1 MRPLFPS
8 SPSREPVG
16 IDDPKRDIRRG
27 ALVAGFFFIVLGG
40 WAALAPLDAGVVAP
54 GVVVVSGY
62 RQAVQHRDG
71 GTVSAL
77 HVLEGDRVTRGQIL
91 LEFTAS
97 EIQATE
103 RALFGQFV
111 ELDATR
117 ARLLA
122 ESAELRTIPVP
133 ANWAAFSGADRALA
147 ETILARQ
154 QREMNTRK
162 SSLGAQVGVLGQRRQ
177 QLNSRIA
184 GYQDQIKSL
193 DRQNVLIGD
202 ELTGL
207 KSLAE
212 KGLVPLPRI
221 RALERQ
227 QAEIDGRRGEL
238 VASIQQTR
246 EAMGETSLQ
255 SLSLVGEKAEDR
267 AAGLRDVETRL
278 ADVSPRLEAARAQLE
293 RTRVRAPA
301 SGIVVG
307 LTANTVGGVVTPG
320 SRIMDVVPEN
330 QPLVIEARV
339 RPEDADDITP
349 GMKTE
354 IRFSGLTGRA
364 TPILR
369 GTVKRISA
377 DRFTDERTGM
387 GYFLAEAEAPR
398 EELERVVMTNGAAAV
413 VLKAGMPAE
422 LVVPLR
428 KRTALQ
434 YLLEPLDQAFW
445 RSFRQH

>member
-1 MRPLFPS
+1 MRPLFSTSAPR
-8 SPSREPVG
+8 PPAG

-27 ALVAGFFFIVLGG
+27 AIVAGLFFIVLGG
-40 WAALAPLDAGVVAP
+40 WAAFAPLDAGVVAP

-77 HVLEGDRVTRGQIL
+77 HVQEGDRVTRNQVL
-91 LEFTAS
+91 LEFAAT

-122 ESAELRTIPVP
+122 ESADQRTIPVP
-133 ANWAAFSGADRALA
+133 ANWAAFSGPDRALA
-147 ETILARQ
+147 ESVLARQ
-154 QREMNTRK
+154 QREMTTRK

-177 QLNSRIA
+177 QLSSRIA
-184 GYQDQIKSL
+184 GYQDQITSL
-193 DRQNVLIGD
+193 DRQHVLIGE

-207 KSLAE
+207 KTLAE

-227 QAEIDGRRGEL
+227 QAEIEGRRGEL

-267 AAGLRDVETRL
+267 AANLRDVETRI

-320 SRIMDVVPEN
+320 ARIMDVVPEN

-339 RPEDADDITP
+339 RPEDADDLQP

-369 GTVKRISA
+369 GTVRRISA
-377 DRFTDERTGM
+377 DRFTDERTGI

-398 EELERVVMTNGAAAV
+398 EELERVVMTNGAAEV

-434 YLLEPLDQAFW
+434 YLMEPLDQAVW
-445 RSFRQH
+445 RAFRQH

>member
-1 MRPLFPS
+1 MRPLFPMN
-8 SPSREPVG
+8 PPREPAG
-16 IDDPKRDIRRG
+16 LDDPKRDIRRG
-27 ALVAGFFFIVLGG
+27 GIVGALFFLGLGG
-40 WAALAPLDAGVVAP
+40 WAAFAPLDAGVVAP
-54 GVVVVSGY
+54 GVVIVSGY

-77 HVLEGDRVTRGQIL
+77 QVKEGDRVTRNQIL
-91 LEFTAS
+91 LEFGAI
-97 EIQATE
+97 EIQAQE

-122 ESAELRTIPVP
+122 ESAEQRSIPVP
-133 ANWAAFSGADRALA
+133 AGWAAFSGPDRGLA

-154 QREMNTRK
+154 QREMDTRR
-162 SSLGAQVGVLGQRRQ
+162 SSLGAQVGVLGQRRL
-177 QLNSRIA
+177 QLTSRIT

-193 DRQNVLIGD
+193 DRQSVLIGD
-202 ELTGL
+202 ELSGL
-207 KSLAE
+207 RTLAE
-212 KGLVPLPRI
+212 KGLVPMPRL

-227 QAEIDGRRGEL
+227 QAEIDGRRAEL

-246 EAMGETSLQ
+246 EAMGETRLQ

-307 LTANTVGGVVTPG
+307 LTANTVGGVVAPG
-320 SRIMDVVPEN
+320 ARIMDVVPEN

-339 RPEDADDITP
+339 RPEDADDLTP
-349 GMKTE
+349 GMDTE
-354 IRFSGLTGRA
+354 IRFTGLSGRN
-364 TPILR
+364 TPILHGAVR
-369 GTVKRISA
+369 RISA
-377 DRFTDERTGM
+377 DRFTDERTGI
-387 GYFLAEAEAPR
+387 GYFLVEAEAPR
-398 EELERVVMTNGAAAV
+398 EELERIARTDNDAV
-413 VLKAGMPAE
+413 AVLKAGMPAE
-422 LVVPLR
+422 MVVPLR

-434 YLLEPLDQAFW
+434 YLLEPLDQAIW

>member
-1 MRPLFPS
+1 MRPLFFP
-8 SPSREPVG
+8 PTPREPAG
-16 IDDPKRDIRRG
+16 LDDPKRDIRAGMIGG
-27 ALVAGFFFIVLGG
+27 ALFFLGLGG
-40 WAALAPLDAGVVAP
+40 WAALTPLDAGVVAP

-77 HVLEGDRVTRGQIL
+77 HVKEGDLVARDQIL
-91 LEFTAS
+91 LEFAAT
-97 EIQATE
+97 EIEAQE
-103 RALFGQFV
+103 RALFGQFI

-122 ESAELRTIPVP
+122 ESAEQKAIPRP
-133 ANWAAFSGADRALA
+133 ASWAALPAPDRELA

-154 QREMNTRK
+154 QREMDTRR

-177 QLNSRIA
+177 QLTSRIV
-184 GYQDQIKSL
+184 GYQDQIRSL
-193 DRQNVLIGD
+193 NTQTTLIGD
-202 ELTGL
+202 ELAGL
-207 KSLAE
+207 KQLAE
-212 KGLVPLPRI
+212 KGLVPMPRI

-227 QAEIDGRRGEL
+227 QAEIEGRRAEL
-238 VASIQQTR
+238 QASIQQTR
-246 EAMGETSLQ
+246 EAMGETRLQ

-267 AAGLRDVETRL
+267 AANLRDVETRL
-278 ADVSPRLEAARAQLE
+278 ADVAPRLQAARAQLE
-293 RTRVRAPA
+293 RTRVRAPS
-301 SGIVVG
+301 SGLVVG
-307 LTANTVGGVVTPG
+307 LTANTIGGVVAPG
-320 SRIMDVVPEN
+320 ARIMDVVPQD

-339 RPEDADDITP
+339 RPEDADDLAS

-354 IRFSGLTGRA
+354 IRFTGLSGRT

-369 GTVKRISA
+369 GAVRRISA
-377 DRFTDERTGM
+377 DRFTDERTGL
-387 GYFLAEAEAPR
+387 GYFLVEAEAPR
-398 EELERVVMTNGAAAV
+398 AELERIAQTDGDALS

-434 YLLEPLDQAFW
+434 YLIEPLDQAIW

>member
-8 SPSREPVG
+8 SPPRAPASM
-16 IDDPKRDIRRG
+16 DDPRRDIRRG
-27 ALVAGFFFIVLGG
+27 AIAAGVFFVVLGG
-40 WAALAPLDAGVVAP
+40 WAAFAPLDAGVVAP

-71 GTVSAL
+71 GIVAAL
-77 HVLEGDRVTRGQIL
+77 HVQEGDRVTRNQIL
-91 LEFTAS
+91 LEFAAT
-97 EIQATE
+97 EIQAQE

-122 ESAELRTIPVP
+122 ESADQRIIAVP
-133 ANWAAFSGADRALA
+133 ANWAAFSGPDRALA
-147 ETILARQ
+147 EAVLERQ

-162 SSLGAQVGVLGQRRQ
+162 SALGAQVGVLGQRRQ
-177 QLNSRIA
+177 QLSSRIA

-193 DRQNVLIGD
+193 DRQNVLIGE

-207 KSLAE
+207 KTLAE

-227 QAEIDGRRGEL
+227 QAEIEGRRGEL
-238 VASIQQTR
+238 VANIQQTR
-246 EAMGETSLQ
+246 EAMGESNLQ
-255 SLSLVGEKAEDR
+255 TLSLVNERAEDR
-267 AAGLRDVETRL
+267 AANLRDVETRI

-307 LTANTVGGVVTPG
+307 LTANTIGGVVTPG
-320 SRIMDVVPEN
+320 ARIMDVVPEN

-339 RPEDADDITP
+339 RPEDADDLQP

-354 IRFSGLTGRA
+354 IRFHGLTGRA

-377 DRFTDERTGM
+377 DRFTDERTGIA
-387 GYFLAEAEAPR
+387 YFLAEAEAPR
-398 EELERVVMTNGAAAV
+398 EELERVAMTNGMAAV
-413 VLKAGMPAE
+413 ALKAGMPAE

-434 YLLEPLDQAFW
+434 YLLEPLDQAVW
-445 RSFRQH
+445 RAFRQH

>member
-16 IDDPKRDIRRG
+16 IDNPRRDIRRG
-27 ALVAGFFFIVLGG
+27 AVVAGFFFIVLGG

-77 HVLEGDRVTRGQIL
+77 HVLEGDRVTRGQVL

-133 ANWAAFSGADRALA
+133 ANWAAFSGPDRALA

-162 SSLGAQVGVLGQRRQ
+162 RSLGAQVGVLGQRRQ

-307 LTANTVGGVVTPG
+307 LTANTVGGVVAPG

-354 IRFSGLTGRA
+354 IRFSGLTGRS

-398 EELERVVMTNGAAAV
+398 EELERVMMTNGAAAV

>member
-1 MRPLFPS
+1 M
-8 SPSREPVG
+8 
-16 IDDPKRDIRRG
+16 DDPRRDIRRG
-27 ALVAGFFFIVLGG
+27 AIAAGVFFVVLGG
-40 WAALAPLDAGVVAP
+40 WAAFAPLDAGVVAP

-71 GTVSAL
+71 GIVAAL
-77 HVLEGDRVTRGQIL
+77 HVQEGDRVTRNQIL
-91 LEFTAS
+91 LEFAAT
-97 EIQATE
+97 EIQAQE

-122 ESAELRTIPVP
+122 ESADQRIIAVP
-133 ANWAAFSGADRALA
+133 ANWAAFSGPDRALA
-147 ETILARQ
+147 EAVLERQ

-162 SSLGAQVGVLGQRRQ
+162 SALGAQVGVLGQRRQ
-177 QLNSRIA
+177 QLSSRIA

-193 DRQNVLIGD
+193 DRQNVLIGE

-207 KSLAE
+207 KTLAE

-227 QAEIDGRRGEL
+227 QAEIEGRRGEL
-238 VASIQQTR
+238 VANIQQTR
-246 EAMGETSLQ
+246 EAMGESNLQ
-255 SLSLVGEKAEDR
+255 TLSLVNERAEDR
-267 AAGLRDVETRL
+267 AANLRDVETRI

-307 LTANTVGGVVTPG
+307 LTANTIGGVVTPG
-320 SRIMDVVPEN
+320 ARIMDVVPEN

-339 RPEDADDITP
+339 RPEDADDLQP

-354 IRFSGLTGRA
+354 IRFHGLTGRA

-377 DRFTDERTGM
+377 DRFTDERTGIA
-387 GYFLAEAEAPR
+387 YFLAEAEAPR
-398 EELERVVMTNGAAAV
+398 EELERVAMTNGMAAV
-413 VLKAGMPAE
+413 ALKAGMPAE

-434 YLLEPLDQAFW
+434 YLLEPLDQAVW
-445 RSFRQH
+445 RAFRQH